1 VRHPIIR
8 FFEWLASHGVAF
20 LIALAMIV
28 GGLWIFAELADEVTE
43 GETQTFDEWAVRA
56 LRQPDAP
63 AVPIG
68 PKWLHEVGRDMTALG
83 GIAVLSMVC
92 IAVAGY
98 LLLVRKY
105 HGLILV
111 AVAILG
117 ALVLSQ
123 ALKWYFDRERP
134 SIVPHLS
141 ITYSASFPSGH
152 SMMSSAVYLTLG
164 VLLARLVPRRVLKTY
179 FIVIALVLAFL
190 VGVSRVYLGV
200 HYPTDVLAGWMLG
213 LVWALMCYVV
223 ARYLQVRGTVER
235 DVEKT
240 VEGEHV
246 PDRQEE
252 SLAADE
258 HR

>member
-1 VRHPIIR
+1 MM
-8 FFEWLASHGVAF
+8 F
-20 LIALAMIV
+20 LVALALIF
-28 GGLWIFAELADEVTE
+28 GGIWAFAEIADEVTE
-43 GETQTFDEWAVRA
+43 GETQSFDQWAVRA

-83 GIAVLSMVC
+83 GIAVLSLVSLS
-92 IAVAGY
+92 VAGY

-117 ALVLSQ
+117 ALIISQ
-123 ALKWYFDRERP
+123 GLKSLYDRDRP
-134 SIVPHLS
+134 DIVPHLS
-141 ITYSASFPSGH
+141 ITHSASFPSGH

-190 VGVSRVYLGV
+190 VGVSRVYMGV
-200 HYPTDVLAGWMLG
+200 HYPTDVLAGWTLG
-213 LVWALMCYVV
+213 LVWALICYVV

-240 VEGEHV
+240 VDGEHV
-246 PDRQEE
+246 RD
-252 SLAADE
+252 AAAA
-258 HR
+258 